1 MQIAEKIIDWVWLN
15 HLEQIARQAGEAIM
29 GVYAKDFAHWN
40 KVDASPVTEADL
52 LADRLI
58 RAALAAAFPD
68 IPVVSEEFEHSIDPN
83 TNTFFLVDPLDGT
96 KEFLKRNGEFTV
108 NIALIH
114 DGHPVAAVVGTPALG
129 VVYVA
134 AKGLGAVRRDSLGE
148 KQLVVKDRSA
158 DMPLRVIG
166 SRSHAAAE
174 MGAWLQQLSQP
185 YLFMAA
191 GSSLKFCRIA
201 EGEADVY
208 PRFGPTSQWD
218 TAAGQ
223 CVLEAAGGTV
233 STLDGTP
240 LCYGLNRPMLNPQF
254 VARGG

>member
-1 MQIAEKIIDWVWLN
+1 MQIAEKIIDWAWLN

-40 KVDASPVTEADL
+40 KADASPVTEADL

-58 RAALAAAFPD
+58 RAALAATFPD

-114 DGHPVAAVVGTPALG
+114 DGHPVAAVV
-129 VVYVA
+129 
-134 AKGLGAVRRDSLGE
+134 GAVRRDSLGE

-233 STLDGTP
+233 STLDGAP
-240 LCYGLNRPMLNPQF
+240 LCYGLDRPMLNPQF